1 MNEAGMLGDML
12 RNFRLMTE
20 LAPVLKHLQAL
31 GKAGTPHEQ
40 ALAVIELAKF
50 GATRTETELDD
61 EALDR
66 IEAVLRTDAGKEL
79 LNWVLKQIGV
89 VA

>member
-12 RNFRLMTE
+12 RNVRLMSE
-20 LAPVLKHLQAL
+20 LAPLLGKLQAL
-31 GKAGTPHEQ
+31 GKAETPHEQ
-40 ALAVIELAKF
+40 ALAVIDLAKF
-50 GATRTETELDD
+50 GATRTDTTLDD

-79 LNWVLKQIGV
+79 MTWVLKQIGV